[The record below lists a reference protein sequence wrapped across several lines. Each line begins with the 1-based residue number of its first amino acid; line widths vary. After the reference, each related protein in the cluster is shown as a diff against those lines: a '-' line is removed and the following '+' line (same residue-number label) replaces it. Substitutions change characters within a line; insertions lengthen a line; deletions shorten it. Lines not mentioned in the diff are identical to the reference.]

1 MFATK
6 RVLLLF
12 FLLMTAANYAQFTDV
27 INSNRPGESMAA
39 FSVGK
44 TVIQAE
50 LGFYGFKEEHDLL
63 GYEAIGGGTDLSVR
77 YGAFFEQLE
86 FSLDAQYQLENF
98 TAPLVDERHSG
109 FKQMTLGAK
118 YLVYDPTKKYINRKP
133 NLYSWN
139 ANHKFSWR
147 QFIPAV
153 GVYAGFNVDLSD
165 GIFDRSYFLEENK
178 LTPKFALLTQ
188 NQLGRYVLVGNV
200 IMDKFGST
208 RESLDFIVT
217 LTRGFSPRWSGFLEC
232 QGYSGD
238 YYSDVVGRGG
248 AAFLLKQNIQ
258 IDASVGT
265 NFKTTPSLLM
275 GAIGLSWRFDANY
288 EEVMIRLPKDEKGK
302 EKSEKDKKKEKEKKR
317 IDGVEGG
324 EKAN

>member
-1 MFATK
+1 MFAAK
-6 RVLLLF
+6 RILLSC
-12 FLLMTAANYAQFTDV
+12 FLLATAVNHAQFTDV

-50 LGFYGFKEEHDLL
+50 LGFYGYKDEHELL
-63 GYEAIGGGTDLSVR
+63 NYEATGFGTDLSVR

-86 FSLDAQYQLENF
+86 LSLDMQYQTESF
-98 TAPLVDERHSG
+98 TARLIDERRSG

-139 ANHKFSWR
+139 ANNKFSWR

-153 GVYAGFNVDLSD
+153 GVFAGFNFNLSD
-165 GIFDRSYFLEENK
+165 GVFDRSFFAEDAKISPK
-178 LTPKFALLTQ
+178 LALITQ

-200 IMDKFGST
+200 IADKWGT
-208 RESLDFIVT
+208 NRESLDFIVT
-217 LTRGFSPRWSGFLEC
+217 LTRGFNPRWSGFLEC
-232 QGYSGD
+232 QGYTGD
-238 YYSDVVGRGG
+238 YYSDIIGRGG
-248 AAFLLKQNIQ
+248 AAFLIQQNIQ

-265 NFKTTPSLLM
+265 NFKNTPSTII
-275 GAIGLSWRFDANY
+275 GGIGLSWRFDDNY
-288 EEVMIRLPKDEKGK
+288 EDVLIRLPGEEKDGK
-302 EKSEKDKKKEKEKKR
+302 KDKKDKKKEKEKKR
-317 IDGVEGG
+317 RDEVEG
-324 EKAN
+324 ETSK